1 MVGQLF
7 NLDGI
12 SGKNLDDIRH
22 KYYVIKMDRE
32 TYSSNIKFYKE
43 EIFQYSSTYLSMF
56 INRIFEGK
64 SDIYNYLEY
73 KYFLGLNKSKYY
85 TNAGLGGESIMSMS
99 DFSNFIDNEINDDPI
114 ASREEIIKYMYCIE
128 IQALVADFEKLVIQA
143 EELVYIFYE
152 KFNKPKIFQSHE
164 TKEGLTTIYSIE
176 SRFIS
181 SILESIIIKSTS
193 ILDYLSKFVFEA
205 ENIPKDFNTYP
216 TRKSF
221 DYNHGKTKLDE
232 KNQRLRIN
240 WTEKDRINTIFDENN
255 ESIFIL
261 KKLRNQIIHDGFLD
275 VDNTIYENK
284 INGVLKERFILMPD
298 FNSKNLTRYKSRKLF
313 YSQDKKINLELPKLL
328 EVLLNSTHQ
337 TLNVLLKKYWFA
349 EMSEEFSLTLQ
360 SN

>member
-12 SGKNLDDIRH
+12 LGENLDDIHH
-22 KYYVIKMDRE
+22 KYYVLKMDKE

-43 EIFQYSSTYLSMF
+43 EIFQYSSTYLNMF

-64 SDIYNYLEY
+64 SNIYQYLEY
-73 KYFLGLNKSKYY
+73 KYFLNLNKNKYY
-85 TNAGLGGESIMSMS
+85 TNAGLGGESLMSMN

-152 KFNKPKIFQSHE
+152 KFNNPKIFQSHE

-176 SRFIS
+176 SRFIN

-205 ENIPKDFNTYP
+205 ENVPKVFNTYP
-216 TRKSF
+216 TRKSS
-221 DYNHGKTKLDE
+221 DYNHGKTKLDQ
-232 KNQRLRIN
+232 KKLDLRIN
-240 WTEKDRINTIFDENN
+240 WTEKDRINTIFDETN
-255 ESIFIL
+255 ENIFIL
-261 KKLRNQIIHDGFLD
+261 KRLRNQIIHDGFLD

-284 INGVLKERFILMPD
+284 VNGVLKERFILMPD
-298 FNSKNLTRYKSRKLF
+298 FDGKNLKKYKSRKLF
-313 YSQDKKINLELPKLL
+313 YSQDKKINLELPKLI
-328 EVLLNSTHQ
+328 ETLLSSTYQ

-349 EMSEEFSLTLQ
+349 EMSENFSLTLQ
-360 SN
+360 IS